1 MFVHIDQ
8 SGGARIAHF
17 PEVLSQ
23 CQGAYNQATAEA
35 AGYYPLK
42 YNLKPESASDLVPSP
57 VQVDGQWVVVWEEV
71 ETPTEVAEK
80 RTATKARIARQTR
93 DLRIKQVAWRY
104 ERHARHVRLGQTPVD
119 DINVLD
125 AYVQALADI
134 PQQPGFPWEVVWPDA
149 P

>member
-17 PEVLSQ
+17 PEVLAQ
-23 CQGAYNQATAEA
+23 CQGAYTEATAEA

-42 YNLKPESASDLVPSP
+42 YKPKPESANDLVPSP
-57 VQVDGQWVVVWEEV
+57 TQVDGQWVVAWDKVDTPIEV
-71 ETPTEVAEK
+71 VNK

-93 DLRIKQVAWRY
+93 DLKIKQVTWRY
-104 ERHARHVRLGQTPVD
+104 ERHARQVRLSETPTD
-119 DINVLD
+119 DIAALD
-125 AYVQALADI
+125 TYVQALADV
-134 PQQPGFPWEVVWPDA
+134 PQQSGFPWEVVWPDA